1 MFAGDDHEEEGK
13 RGHNAEGD
21 QDGEDKEFHVGCREA
36 GLTSEAVYLG
46 GRGREG
52 GRVQRGEVR
61 FRLEN
66 EFTFAMP
73 TQSTYQT
80 AYTHYTL
87 RIKTTVPGFDRWTS
101 DTSQMQNLN
110 ELN

>member
-46 GRGREG
+46 GRGEGG

-66 EFTFAMP
+66 D

-87 RIKTTVPGFDRWTS
+87 RIKATLPGFDRWTS
-101 DTSQMQNLN
+101 DTSQMQNLK